1 MKRINSL
8 RNVKR
13 RKKNTKKIV
22 FKSEIGMELRE
33 ATEHHLINQE
43 RTPIFEMYGKI
54 LHKIG
59 Y

>member
-1 MKRINSL
+1 MKRINNL
-8 RNVKR
+8 RNVRR
-13 RKKNTKKIV
+13 RKTNTKKIV

-33 ATEHHLINQE
+33 ATEHTLIKQE
-43 RTPIFEMYGKI
+43 RTPIFEMYGEI